1 VSDLNIA
8 FNGDAKTVA
17 TGTTVANFL
26 KQLELNAKHVAVEVN
41 FEVVPREQHEDYV
54 LNDGDKLEVVTFV
67 GGG

>member
-1 VSDLNIA
+1 M
-8 FNGDAKTVA
+8 A